1 MPADSGLAFVVVTHQ
16 ASDRVSLL
24 RELLEKRTT
33 MPVHEATVAV
43 KVEPNHIYLSPPGMY
58 LALLNSVL
66 QPMPA
71 DPIHGGLQFPIDYF
85 FRSLADDQKDR
96 AICIVLSGTGT
107 DGTLGLQAVKGA
119 GGLTLVQEEQSA
131 KFAGM
136 PHSAITT
143 GLVDSVLPIRQ
154 MPHVLITFARGPYLQ
169 SAVGPASMATLTPDL
184 LRRIYILLRSHT
196 RHDFS
201 VYKPN
206 TLRRRIERRMH
217 VHQVQDAEQ
226 YLRFLHEHPYEID
239 LLFQELLIGV
249 TSFFRDPEAFAFL
262 ATTAFPDLVAT
273 RSQNHPLR
281 VWVPGCSTGE
291 EAYTLAIVLRE
302 CLERSQKS
310 CPIQIFAT
318 DLHNQAVEK
327 ARTGLYPEG
336 IAADVSCERL
346 ERYFVRE
353 DGSYRIKPAIRECVV
368 FTRQNLLADPPFT
381 KLDLLSCR
389 NLLIYLNAE
398 VQHQLIPLF
407 HYVLNPGGLLCLG
420 SSETIGSFTDLF
432 IPLDHRW
439 KVFRRKESAVAAPL
453 PVAFPVQFAKPTT
466 EEPTARGLTKPSDAT
481 LAGLVEKLLV
491 QQFAPPSVIVS
502 DSGEIV
508 YIHGL
513 TGLFLQPAP
522 GLPSHNLFTMAR
534 EGLRME
540 LIAAVRHVA
549 AHEGAVVQK
558 QVQFR
563 SNGGVSPVRVTVQ
576 RLTDPEPVRGLFLVT
591 FQTLENKPSRPRKR
605 RKGHVS
611 AGDHERVEALERE
624 LQVLR
629 ETLQSTIEEA
639 NTANEELKSTNEELQ
654 STNEELQSANEEL
667 ETAKEE
673 MQSLNEELQTVNSE
687 LQRKVEDLSHANN
700 DMQNLLNSTDIATLF
715 LDSDLC
721 IKRFTPQAKRIFKI
735 IPSDVGRP
743 IGDLV
748 STVRYGRL
756 QADAQEVLQTLVFKE
771 LEIST
776 DDGKWYA
783 MRIMPYR
790 TSENV
795 IDGVVI
801 TFSDITTQKQT
812 ERANHAAQR
821 YAESIVETVREALV
835 VLDEELRVISANRAF
850 YRMFQ
855 LSPQGATNRRLYEL
869 NDGQWNL
876 PRLNHL
882 LEDILVRHSVFE
894 DFAVEFTFAAGEQ
907 KALVLNARRIEQAT
921 DLPPLILLA
930 IEDVTKRKPGA

>member
-1 MPADSGLAFVVVTHQ
+1 
-16 ASDRVSLL
+16 
-24 RELLEKRTT
+24 
-33 MPVHEATVAV
+33 
-43 KVEPNHIYLSPPGMY
+43 
-58 LALLNSVL
+58 
-66 QPMPA
+66 
-71 DPIHGGLQFPIDYF
+71 
-85 FRSLADDQKDR
+85 
-96 AICIVLSGTGT
+96 
-107 DGTLGLQAVKGA
+107 
-119 GGLTLVQEEQSA
+119 
-131 KFAGM
+131 
-136 PHSAITT
+136 
-143 GLVDSVLPIRQ
+143 
-154 MPHVLITFARGPYLQ
+154 
-169 SAVGPASMATLTPDL
+169 
-184 LRRIYILLRSHT
+184 
-196 RHDFS
+196 
-201 VYKPN
+201 
-206 TLRRRIERRMH
+206 
-217 VHQVQDAEQ
+217 VQDAEQ

-273 RSQNHPLR
+273 RSQDHPLR

-291 EAYTLAIVLRE
+291 EAYALAILLRE
-302 CLERSQKS
+302 CLDRSQQS

-318 DLHNQAVEK
+318 DLHNQAIEK

-336 IAADVSCERL
+336 IAVDVSRERL

-353 DGSYRIKPAIRECVV
+353 DGNYRIKSEIRECVV
-368 FTRQNLLADPPFT
+368 FARQNLLADPPFT

-407 HYVLNPGGLLCLG
+407 HYVLNPGGLLFLG
-420 SSETIGSFTDLF
+420 SSETVGGFTDLF
-432 IPLDHRW
+432 IPLDRHW

-453 PVAFPVQFAKPTT
+453 PVWAAKPVT
-466 EEPTARGLTKPSDAT
+466 EEPPVRGLPRPSDAT
-481 LAGLVEKLLV
+481 LASLMEKLLV

-502 DSGEIV
+502 DTGEIV

-563 SNGGVSPVRVTVQ
+563 SNGSVSPVKVTVQ
-576 RLTDPEPVRGLFLVT
+576 RLTDPEPVRGLCLVT
-591 FQTLENKPSRPRKR
+591 FQTLEDKPSRPRKR
-605 RKGHVS
+605 RKGQVS

-624 LQVLR
+624 LQMLR

-687 LQRKVEDLSHANN
+687 LQRKVGDLSQIND
-700 DMQNLLNSTDIATLF
+700 DMQNLLNSTNIATLF
-715 LDSDLC
+715 LDSDLR
-721 IKRFTPQAKRIFKI
+721 IKRFTPQAKQLFKI
-735 IPSDVGRP
+735 IPSDVGRS

-748 STVRYGRL
+748 STLRYGRL

-771 LEIST
+771 LEVST

-801 TFSDITTQKQT
+801 TFSDIITQKQT
-812 ERANHAAQR
+812 ERASHAAQR

-835 VLDEELRVISANRAF
+835 VLDEELRVVSANRAF

-855 LSPQGATNRRLYEL
+855 LSPQEVTNRRLYEL

-882 LEDILVRHSVFE
+882 LEDILVRHSAFE
-894 DFAVEFTFAAGEQ
+894 NFAVEVAFAAGEQ
-907 KALVLNARRIEQAT
+907 KALVLNARRIERAT

-930 IEDVTKRKPGA
+930 IEEMTKRQPGA